1 MYYIYMFMGMVQ
13 TIASTTVQSTTL
25 CVTPLIVS
33 QIGQLAL
40 KFAIM
45 SDLFVRCNKNGR

>member
-1 MYYIYMFMGMVQ
+1 MYILYMFMGMVQ
-13 TIASTTVQSTTL
+13 TIASTTVQSTTM

-45 SDLFVRCNKNGR
+45 SDLFVRCN

>member
-1 MYYIYMFMGMVQ
+1 MFMGMVQ
-13 TIASTTVQSTTL
+13 TIASTTVQSTL
-25 CVTPLIVS
+25 CVTPLIVN

>member
-1 MYYIYMFMGMVQ
+1 MGMVQ
-13 TIASTTVQSTTL
+13 TIASSTVQSTAM
-25 CVTPLIVS
+25 CITPLIVR

-45 SDLFVRCNKNGR
+45 SDLFVRCN